1 MADTT
6 SPTYSA
12 AAQKA
17 AAGTPG
23 CAAGGCPACIKAGLP
38 VLLVRPGLAER
49 KYAKDKQDAARPLL
63 DKHTAEVALTY
74 SSYVM
79 RTLRAGFVVVYYK
92 TPHTP
97 QLISD
102 EGWQIFRVSD
112 GGYLSPFPLHAV
124 PYTNSTSHD
133 DGFVCQRSD
142 AYANAMLLV
151 IPEAQYAGSVWVGYS
166 DHPWSKPVRDL
177 YASSE
182 ELRLKRMTLIE
193 ASQGKAERAMP
204 LTEKAI
210 LELVADYDKKRQ
222 PNDLLGTPFPPLSLH
237 KVAPGKAGVRPET
250 ARQVIQ
256 AAQRLVA
263 ASEGQYAMSHVHM
276 VSVPD
281 AVGVTSESAYMRLT
295 QCNSA
300 ASWIG
305 KQKNG
310 EWLLQSALAIEG
322 LLKEIDARGD
332 SAKQHMQDV
341 AYLNGKPIT
350 KAEFQRQQEAGK
362 FPPQARWEPNRRES
376 PVPRAGSYPD
386 FSGGRIVLPS
396 EGEIDDGTA
405 DLKTRVLNKL
415 ASNGRTN
422 YPFRK
427 FLQEFERLSKA
438 DKYLLA
444 QIEPDHGMWLQSDAR
459 KLVTE
464 NDFGPKERIDGLH
477 YAHVVAQITLG
488 GHMSITGL
496 EWYKALVSDSPY
508 DSQALLTRAMLGN
521 QVDFFDVFKSTKI
534 HKETKNIFKL
544 FEETRE
550 AFVNT
555 GRGVIAA
562 PLASQQWLAKYP
574 FYNTAIASI
583 PALKNAAA
591 LVASPLIGIAGA
603 VVMARK
609 GTDPLSSAIREEYK
623 ALMCDIIEA
632 TGLNGTKAHA
642 VKMRLSE
649 AVSYWES
656 VRAEIARNAAGE
668 ASRAGNAVVGRL
680 RKSFQAGG
688 LSLALAGHFRGID
701 MIIDVWVFTN
711 ESPEKLSQLAA
722 AAGRTAAGTTTAR
735 AIGWTAAQ
743 LTTLARG
750 SAVAMSGGTAA
761 FSLAGAM
768 LHGLSLKKSA
778 EMLEHGSQ
786 EQRRAAWFGL
796 ANSGLGVVG
805 AMAEVSEQVL
815 KESGEMLNTALKD
828 SGRHWVDRAN
838 RAKLLASRLSAL
850 GLFVD
855 AGFAAVNACARFEK
869 NDTDSGTAYL
879 ASGVLFGMA
888 GWAGLMAAAQ
898 VGAEAAAVSAGT
910 ASVASTGLLGLSWT
924 GWGLILIGLAVSVG
938 YIAVLLKDTPTEEW
952 VAKTIWRGAASKP
965 FFSLDSA
972 EWGSFEVEQQELNK
986 LLMGIRVEFDYSMGV
1001 QDTMSTY
1008 GRNLT
1013 QEAIIRGSPFGG
1025 AAKDPIKEEIGVF
1038 KSIDL
1043 RLWMPQTLRDNLE
1056 WSIDITLDNPGGGS
1070 TSVYVLGRGY
1080 VYSSTKDLG
1089 GVADPKLTE
1098 EKKNGFTHLEIPV
1111 DAVRY
1116 PGAQARVVVRADALS
1131 QDYVINEVIR
1141 SP

>member
-1 MADTT
+1 MT
-6 SPTYSA
+6 STSVPSYSA

-17 AAGTPG
+17 AAGTPA
-23 CAAGGCPACIKAGLP
+23 CTSGGCPACVKAGLP
-38 VLLVRPGLAER
+38 VLLVRPGLADR
-49 KYAKDKQDAARPLL
+49 KYAGSKQFDARPLL
-63 DKHTAEVALTY
+63 DMHTAEVALSY
-74 SSYVM
+74 SGYVM

-97 QLISD
+97 QLIRD

-112 GGYLSPFPLHAV
+112 GGYLSPFPLQAV
-124 PYTNSTSHD
+124 PYANSTSHD
-133 DGFVCQRSD
+133 GGFVCQRSD

-151 IPEAQYAGSVWVGYS
+151 IPEAANAGSVWVGYS

-193 ASQGKAERAMP
+193 ASEGKAERSMP
-204 LTEKAI
+204 LTKRAI

-263 ASEGQYAMSHVHM
+263 ASEGQYAMSHVYM

-341 AYLNGKPIT
+341 AHLNGRSIT
-350 KAEFQRQQEAGK
+350 QTEFQRQQEAGK
-362 FPPQARWEPNRRES
+362 LPPQARWESNRRAS

-386 FSGGRIVLPS
+386 FRGGRIVLPS
-396 EGEIDDGTA
+396 DVEIDDGTA

-427 FLQEFERLSKA
+427 FLQEFERLSKV
-438 DKYLLA
+438 DKNLLA
-444 QIEPDHGMWLQSDAR
+444 QIEPDHGMWLQSNAR

-488 GHMSITGL
+488 GHMSVTGL
-496 EWYKALVSDSPY
+496 EWYKPLVSDSPY

-544 FEETRE
+544 FEETRD
-550 AFVNT
+550 AFGNFE
-555 GRGVIAA
+555 RGTVAA
-562 PLASQQWLAKYP
+562 SPLASQRWLTKYP

-591 LVASPLIGIAGA
+591 FVASPLIGIAGA
-603 VVMARK
+603 IVMARS
-609 GTDPLSSAIREEYK
+609 GTDPLSSRIREEYK
-623 ALMCDIIEA
+623 ELLRDIIDA
-632 TGLNGTKAHA
+632 TGLNGTKARS
-642 VKMRLSE
+642 VKMKLSE
-649 AVSYWES
+649 AVRYWENM
-656 VRAEIARNAAGE
+656 RGEMARNVAQEAG
-668 ASRAGNAVVGRL
+668 RAGNAVVGRL

-701 MIIDVWVFTN
+701 MIIDVWVLTK

-722 AAGRTAAGTTTAR
+722 TAGRTAAGTTTAR
-735 AIGWTAAQ
+735 AIGWTAEQ

-778 EMLEHGSQ
+778 ELLEHGSQ

-805 AMAEVSEQVL
+805 AMAEVSEQAL
-815 KESGEMLNTALKD
+815 KESGAMLNTALAN
-828 SGRHWVDRAN
+828 SGKSWVDRAN

-855 AGFAAVNACARFEK
+855 AGFAAVNACARFEN
-869 NDTDSGTAYL
+869 NDADSGTAYL
-879 ASGVLFGMA
+879 ASGVFFGMA
-888 GWAGLMAAAQ
+888 GWAGLMAATQ
-898 VGAEAAAVSAGT
+898 VGAEIAAVSAGA
-910 ASVASTGLLGLSWT
+910 ASAASAGLLGLSWT
-924 GWGLILIGLAVSVG
+924 GWGLILIGLAIGVG

-965 FFSLDSA
+965 LFSLTSA
-972 EWGSFEVEQQELNK
+972 EWGSFDVEQQELNK
-986 LLMGIRVEFDYSMGV
+986 LLMGIRVEFDYSADTASSWGGYMAQSGASQGLLVGV
-1001 QDTMSTY
+1001 TP
-1008 GRNLT
+1008 R
-1013 QEAIIRGSPFGG
+1013 
-1025 AAKDPIKEEIGVF
+1025 DPIENHSGEVKAL
-1038 KSIDL
+1038 DL
-1043 RLWMPQTLRDNLE
+1043 QLWMPKMLRDNLE
-1056 WSIDITLDNPGGGS
+1056 WSIGISLEDRDGVS
-1070 TSVYVLGRGY
+1070 TSVYVLGRGFATH
-1080 VYSSTKDLG
+1080 STASLEG
-1089 GVADPKLTE
+1089 IAEPALTE
-1098 EKKNGFTHLEIPV
+1098 NARGDFTHLKISI
-1111 DAVRY
+1111 DGWRY
-1116 PGAQARVVVRADALS
+1116 PTAQALVEVRADTLS
-1131 QDYVINEVIR
+1131 QDYVVREVL
-1141 SP
+1141 SAP